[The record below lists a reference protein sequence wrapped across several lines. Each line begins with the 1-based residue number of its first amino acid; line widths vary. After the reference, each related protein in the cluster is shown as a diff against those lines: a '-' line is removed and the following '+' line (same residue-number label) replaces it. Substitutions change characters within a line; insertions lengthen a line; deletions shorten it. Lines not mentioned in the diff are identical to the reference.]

1 MILTTMSMSKEVA
14 KSIEDFRAKVA
25 EAAEGIVFRVFP
37 NKIIELTSL
46 IESTNT
52 DDSPY
57 QISQAAASTDTTI
70 YPPPSST
77 ETNGP
82 SSNKRKRNEDGSA
95 APAHLNET
103 VNARYPELV
112 HANKL
117 ISKLHETV
125 KLECAQL
132 SDSCDKVKLWVNL
145 TMPKYVLFDISYY
158 LGDNFGV
165 QIQEEVLS
173 ELLRSQES
181 AYNIRDAARQH
192 HLARAKICSKL
203 IKYPHIED
211 YTLGLKE
218 HDEKQFFFTR
228 QNLIDIRNVYAV
240 LTDILHKNIAKA
252 GFPHHSFVL
261 SAHVVRRF
269 GHPRETMVP
278 GYTDA

>member
-1 MILTTMSMSKEVA
+1 MILTTMSMTKEVA
-14 KSIEDFRAKVA
+14 KSIEDFRTKVA
-25 EAAEGIVFRVFP
+25 ETAEGIVFRVFP
-37 NKIIELTSL
+37 NKASYLLELTGL
-46 IESTNT
+46 IESMNAQ
-52 DDSPY
+52 DSPY
-57 QISQAAASTDTTI
+57 QLSQAATSTDTTVH
-70 YPPPSST
+70 PPPSST
-77 ETNGP
+77 ETNG
-82 SSNKRKRNEDGSA
+82 SSNKLPRPS
-95 APAHLNET
+95 HLNET
-103 VNARYPELV
+103 VNARYPERV

-145 TMPKYVLFDISYY
+145 TMP
-158 LGDNFGV
+158 NGV

-218 HDEKQFFFTR
+218 HDEKQFFFSR
-228 QNLIDIRNVYAV
+228 QNLIDMRNVYAV
-240 LTDILHKNIAKA
+240 LTDILHKNIAKIRA
-252 GFPHHSFVL
+252 PKGNNGVGL
-261 SAHVVRRF
+261 
-269 GHPRETMVP
+269 
-278 GYTDA
+278 Y

>member
-1 MILTTMSMSKEVA
+1 MSMTKEVA
-14 KSIEDFRAKVA
+14 KSIEDFRGKVA
-25 EAAEGIVFRVFP
+25 ETAEGIVFRVFP
-37 NKIIELTSL
+37 NKSMNAE
-46 IESTNT
+46 
-52 DDSPY
+52 DSPY
-57 QISQAAASTDTTI
+57 RISQAATSTDTTV
-70 YPPPSST
+70 YPPLSST
-77 ETNGP
+77 ETNG
-82 SSNKRKRNEDGSA
+82 SLSNKRKRNEDGSA
-95 APAHLNET
+95 APSHLDET
-103 VNARYPELV
+103 VNARYPERV

-145 TMPKYVLFDISYY
+145 TMPN
-158 LGDNFGV
+158 GDNFGV

-218 HDEKQFFFTR
+218 HDEKQFFFSR

-240 LTDILHKNIAKA
+240 LTDILHKNIAKIRA
-252 GFPHHSFVL
+252 PKGNNGVGL
-261 SAHVVRRF
+261 
-269 GHPRETMVP
+269 
-278 GYTDA
+278 Y

>member
-25 EAAEGIVFRVFP
+25 ETAEGIVFRVFP

-46 IESTNT
+46 IETTNAK
-52 DDSPY
+52 DSPY

-70 YPPPSST
+70 YPPPSP
-77 ETNGP
+77 EANGP
-82 SSNKRKRNEDGSA
+82 SSHKRKRNEDGSA
-95 APAHLNET
+95 APAYVNET

-112 HANKL
+112 HANNL

-145 TMPKYVLFDISYY
+145 TMPKIED
-158 LGDNFGV
+158 GDNFGV

-203 IKYPHIED
+203 IKYPHVED
-211 YTLGLKE
+211 YALGLKE

-240 LTDILHKNIAKA
+240 LTDILHKNIAKIRA
-252 GFPHHSFVL
+252 PKGNNGVGL
-261 SAHVVRRF
+261 
-269 GHPRETMVP
+269 
-278 GYTDA
+278 Y